1 MTRNNVLKLILFLGW
16 IIFIVNCLLIIV
28 IMYEEGGA
36 IIDIYKII
44 LAGIIIVNSVIIL
57 LISVLMKKKL
67 IIINILTIS
76 VIVMVA
82 MLGKSSVSSEE
93 IWDYRNKIVQ
103 EIENGNFEVTDGVIN
118 LPNEEIYEKVSDSK
132 QVILAMD
139 GDQTVIYFYRFAGM
153 LEDSCGYIYYS
164 NKIDRNI
171 CMDTID
177 FVNIKHLDGNW
188 YSCST
193 Q

>member
-1 MTRNNVLKLILFLGW
+1 
-16 IIFIVNCLLIIV
+16 
-28 IMYEEGGA
+28 MYEEGGS
-36 IIDIYKII
+36 IVNINKII
-44 LAGIIIVNSVIIL
+44 LAGIIMVNSIIML

-103 EIENGNFEVTDGVIN
+103 EIENGNFEVTNGVIN
-118 LPNEEIYEKVSDSK
+118 LPNEEVYERVSDSK
-132 QVILAMD
+132 RVILAMD
-139 GDQTVIYFYRFAGM
+139 GDQTVIYFYRSAGM

-171 CMDTID
+171 CKDTMD